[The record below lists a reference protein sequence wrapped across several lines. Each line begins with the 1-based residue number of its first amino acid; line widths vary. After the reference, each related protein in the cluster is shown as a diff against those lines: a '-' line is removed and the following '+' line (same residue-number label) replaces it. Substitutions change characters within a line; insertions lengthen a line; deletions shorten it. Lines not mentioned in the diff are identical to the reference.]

1 MFLLDLRSH
10 YTNQANLTG
19 DHIHTPPKWGVTSSR
34 GGLRPPPRNPRL
46 ARLAVTRGAHRSEA
60 RHPNPPPATPGS
72 NRRNTPSAPA
82 RLTPPGPRISHQRA
96 SLESWRGILRAVLGH
111 PPQMPPAPH
120 RAPRTHPEADNSPRQ
135 FPAFLGDSPCG
146 LVTSRQAFV
155 RRCQIVLVQKVADA
169 RSPTWVQDCPAC
181 CSQSQSRLAR
191 LAATGGQV
199 RPKNEGSKTWTPNY
213 RG

>member
-82 RLTPPGPRISHQRA
+82 RLTHRVPEFRTREPPLSRGGASYGLSSVTPRKCRQRRI
-96 SLESWRGILRAVLGH
+96 E
-111 PPQMPPAPH
+111 
-120 RAPRTHPEADNSPRQ
+120 
-135 FPAFLGDSPCG
+135 
-146 LVTSRQAFV
+146 
-155 RRCQIVLVQKVADA
+155 
-169 RSPTWVQDCPAC
+169 
-181 CSQSQSRLAR
+181 RLAR
-191 LAATGGQV
+191 IPRPIIPRGNSRPFSATPRADLLLRAKHLFVAA
-199 RPKNEGSKTWTPNY
+199 KLCSFKK
-213 RG
+213 